1 MAKKKLTPFEK
12 AQRQFVQARLAE
24 TGLEASPETRQRFRQ
39 RFETLAAEKQG
50 RTKLAQKLLPTGGP
64 EERKGFKRMLATDMP
79 ARGDTGG
86 TGSGS
91 TSSYKVPTAKDIT
104 AGWQQAV
111 KSGSY
116 KVPTPATK
124 APTVS
129 TQQTSTTSSKKSN
142 QDTWSK
148 VKGVWNNRRNN
159 VIGKGFDIPGVDIMP
174 KIQGIMNPLGG
185 SKEITD
191 WSPKNVTKEIGRE
204 IAEAAILVGPAAK
217 VGSKFLSGATSVLKF
232 GARQLGKS
240 NPKLGDA
247 VINKSGG
254 VGKGPYGPS
263 VPTSPV
269 SAATSAGKS
278 TAATRATTLRLNAKG
293 GYGGKPY
300 GPQVPASTKAP
311 ASLPKGTTNKFG
323 GVGSK
328 PYGPARP
335 ATTKPTT
342 TKPAATK
349 PASTKGPK
357 ISKADEA
364 KIEAEFG
371 KPKPADVAPKATT
384 KKGPKISKADAED
397 IAYQAAQAK
406 NRFPGA
412 TDKDMPFIQRLNRA
426 QQAIENKSPG
436 YQSYA
441 NWLKN
446 SQTQATLAR
455 LRRK

>member
-86 TGSGS
+86 TGGGS

-129 TQQTSTTSSKKSN
+129 TQQTSTTSSK
-142 QDTWSK
+142 SK
-148 VKGVWNNRRNN
+148 GNVFTNRRQN
-159 VIGKGFDIPGVDIMP
+159 VIGKGINYPGRNFIEGVA
-174 KIQGIMNPLGG
+174 NPLGNVG
-185 SKEITD
+185 AIKD
-191 WSPKNVTKEIGRE
+191 WSPKGLAKVAGQELS
-204 IAEAAILVGPAAK
+204 EAASVVSTALTA
-217 VGSKFLSGATSVLKF
+217 GAGLKAVTSVGRFAVSGKF
-232 GARQLGKS
+232 GLKNLFSRI
-240 NPKLGDA
+240 PKLGDA
-247 VINKSGG
+247 SINRSGG

-263 VPTSPV
+263 VPSAPSSPV

-311 ASLPKGTTNKFG
+311 ASLPKSTTNKFG

-328 PYGPARP
+328 PYGPAKP
-335 ATTKPTT
+335 AA

-349 PASTKGPK
+349 PAAT
-357 ISKADEA
+357 
-364 KIEAEFG
+364 
-371 KPKPADVAPKATT
+371 KPAATKPAATKPATT
-384 KKGPKISKADAED
+384 KPASTKGPKISKADAED
-397 IAYQAAQAK
+397 IAYQAAQTK

-412 TDKDMPFIQRLNRA
+412 TEKDLKFINDYNRA
-426 QQAIENKSPG
+426 QTAIEK
-436 YQSYA
+436 QSAGWQGYA

-446 SQTQATLAR
+446 PQTQSTLAR

>member
-50 RTKLAQKLLPTGGP
+50 RTKLAQKLLPTAAP
-64 EERKGFKRMLATDMP
+64 EERKGFKRMLATELP
-79 ARGDTGG
+79 ARGDVGGGTGG
-86 TGSGS
+86 T
-91 TSSYKVPTAKDIT
+91 TPSYKVPTAKDIT

-129 TQQTSTTSSKKSN
+129 TQQTSTTSSK
-142 QDTWSK
+142 SK
-148 VKGVWNNRRNN
+148 GNVFTNRRENI
-159 VIGKGFDIPGVDIMP
+159 IGKGINYPGRRFVE
-174 KIQGIMNPLGG
+174 GITNPFGG
-185 SKEITD
+185 SGPIKDFSVKGIAKVAGQEL
-191 WSPKNVTKEIGRE
+191 
-204 IAEAAILVGPAAK
+204 AEAATVVGPIAK
-217 VGSKFLSGATSVLKF
+217 VGSKLVQGTSAIGKF
-232 GARQLGKS
+232 GWRQIT
-240 NPKLGDA
+240 KLAPTTGA
-247 VINKSGG
+247 KGVNRFGG
-254 VGKGPYGPS
+254 VGKVPYGPS
-263 VPTSPV
+263 VPASPV
-269 SAATSAGKS
+269 SAAASAGKS

-311 ASLPKGTTNKFG
+311 ASLPKSATNQFG

-328 PYGPARP
+328 PYGPAKPAATKPAATKP
-335 ATTKPTT
+335 ATTKPST
-342 TKPAATK
+342 AK

-371 KPKPADVAPKATT
+371 KPKLADVAPKATT

-397 IAYQAAQAK
+397 LAYQAAQAK

-412 TDKDMPFIQRLNRA
+412 TDKDMPFIQKLNRA
-426 QQAIENKSPG
+426 QQAIENKSAG

>member
-50 RTKLAQKLLPTGGP
+50 RTKLAQKLLPTAAP
-64 EERKGFKRMLATDMP
+64 EERKGFKRMLATEMP
-79 ARGDTGG
+79 ARGDVGGG
-86 TGSGS
+86 TGGG
-91 TSSYKVPTAKDIT
+91 TTPSYKVPTAKDIT

-129 TQQTSTTSSKKSN
+129 TQQTSTTSSK
-142 QDTWSK
+142 SK
-148 VKGVWNNRRNN
+148 GNVFTNRRQNI
-159 VIGKGFDIPGVDIMP
+159 IGKGINYPGRTFVE
-174 KIQGIMNPLGG
+174 GVTNPFGKSG
-185 SKEITD
+185 PIED
-191 WSPKNVTKEIGRE
+191 WSPKGLVKVAGEELG
-204 IAEAAILVGPAAK
+204 EAASVVSSAQLTGMGLKAVSSVGRF
-217 VGSKFLSGATSVLKF
+217 GLRGLSKLF
-232 GARQLGKS
+232 
-240 NPKLGDA
+240 PKLGDA
-247 VINKSGG
+247 SINRSGG

-263 VPTSPV
+263 VPPAPSSPV
-269 SAATSAGKS
+269 SAATSAGRS
-278 TAATRATTLRLNAKG
+278 TAATRSTTLRLNAKG

-300 GPQVPASTKAP
+300 GPQVPAPTKAP
-311 ASLPKGTTNKFG
+311 TSLPKGTTNKFG

-328 PYGPARP
+328 PYGPAKP
-335 ATTKPTT
+335 AA

-349 PASTKGPK
+349 PAATKPAATKPATSKPASTK
-357 ISKADEA
+357 A
-364 KIEAEFG
+364 
-371 KPKPADVAPKATT
+371 
-384 KKGPKISKADAED
+384 PKISKADAED
-397 IAYQAAQAK
+397 LAYQAAQAK

-412 TDKDMPFIQRLNRA
+412 TDKDMPFIQKLNRA

-436 YQSYA
+436 HQSYA

-446 SQTQATLAR
+446 PQTQATLAR

>member
-50 RTKLAQKLLPTGGP
+50 RTKLAQKLLPTAAP
-64 EERKGFKRMLATDMP
+64 EERKGFKRMLATELP
-79 ARGDTGG
+79 ARGDVGGG
-86 TGSGS
+86 TGSG
-91 TSSYKVPTAKDIT
+91 TTPSYKVPTAKDIT

-129 TQQTSTTSSKKSN
+129 TQQTSTTSSK
-142 QDTWSK
+142 SK
-148 VKGVWNNRRNN
+148 GNVFTNRRQN
-159 VIGKGFDIPGVDIMP
+159 VIGKGINYPGRSFVEGVTSPFGKSGPIKDFSV
-174 KIQGIMNPLGG
+174 KGI
-185 SKEITD
+185 
-191 WSPKNVTKEIGRE
+191 
-204 IAEAAILVGPAAK
+204 AK
-217 VGSKFLSGATSVLKF
+217 VAAEELGEASFSVPASQVAKGGLRAGASVLKF
-232 GARQLGKS
+232 GLKGLSRLL
-240 NPKLGDA
+240 PKLGDA
-247 VINKSGG
+247 SINKYGG

-263 VPTSPV
+263 VPSAPSSPV
-269 SAATSAGKS
+269 SAAVSAGKS
-278 TAATRATTLRLNAKG
+278 TALPKTNLRLNQKG

-328 PYGPARP
+328 PYGPAKP
-335 ATTKPTT
+335 AA

-349 PASTKGPK
+349 PAATKPAATKPSTAKPASTK
-357 ISKADEA
+357 A
-364 KIEAEFG
+364 
-371 KPKPADVAPKATT
+371 
-384 KKGPKISKADAED
+384 PKISKADAED
-397 IAYQAAQAK
+397 LAYQAAQAK

-412 TDKDMPFIQRLNRA
+412 TDKDMPFIQKLNRA
-426 QQAIENKSPG
+426 QQAIENKSAG
-436 YQSYA
+436 YQNYA

>member
-50 RTKLAQKLLPTGGP
+50 RTKLAQKLLPTGAP
-64 EERKGFKRMLATDMP
+64 EERKNFKRMLATDLP

-86 TGSGS
+86 TGGTGGGS

-129 TQQTSTTSSKKSN
+129 TQQTSTTSSK
-142 QDTWSK
+142 SK
-148 VKGVWNNRRNN
+148 GNVFTNRRENI
-159 VIGKGFDIPGVDIMP
+159 IGKGINYPGRTFVE
-174 KIQGIMNPLGG
+174 GVTNPFGNVG
-185 SKEITD
+185 AIKD
-191 WSPKNVTKEIGRE
+191 WSPKGLVKVAGQELG
-204 IAEAAILVGPAAK
+204 EAASVVSSAQLTGMGLKAVSSVGRFGLKGLAK
-217 VGSKFLSGATSVLKF
+217 LF
-232 GARQLGKS
+232 
-240 NPKLGDA
+240 PKLGDA
-247 VINKSGG
+247 SINRSGG
-254 VGKGPYGPS
+254 VGKVPYGPS
-263 VPTSPV
+263 VPPAPSSPV
-269 SAATSAGKS
+269 SAATSAGRS

-293 GYGGKPY
+293 GYGSKPY

-311 ASLPKGTTNKFG
+311 TSLPKGATNRFG

-335 ATTKPTT
+335 AGTKPAT
-342 TKPAATK
+342 TKPATTKPATSK

-371 KPKPADVAPKATT
+371 KPKLADVAPKATT

-412 TDKDMPFIQRLNRA
+412 TDKDMPFIQKLNRA
-426 QQAIENKSPG
+426 QQAIENKSAG

-446 SQTQATLAR
+446 PQTQSTLAR